1 MASDSGKTFH
11 EKLQAHQTLVE
22 HNNKIDAL
30 IRLNGSI
37 VIQSKAKPKPKA
49 KSNKMYQSCI

>member
-11 EKLQAHQTLVE
+11 EKLQAHQKLVE

-49 KSNKMYQSCI
+49 KSKSK